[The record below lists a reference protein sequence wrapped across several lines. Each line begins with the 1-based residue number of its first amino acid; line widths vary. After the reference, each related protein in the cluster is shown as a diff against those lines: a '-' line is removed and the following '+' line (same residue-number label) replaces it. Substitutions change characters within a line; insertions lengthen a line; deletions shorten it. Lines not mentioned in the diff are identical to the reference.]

1 MKPRKT
7 RNAVFS
13 NISAVLKDKLYRS
26 EQAKG
31 NSYWRWWLGR
41 KLIVY
46 VYEGKFVSN
55 KLFID
60 AALVELKNVL
70 AEVRGINCHQGTVP
84 NSKFEFFQIN
94 RALPNDK
101 NEYIGW
107 KFDFADKSSLEKF
120 LHVCESFEAGGLEA
134 AKAEANKYDKRLAT
148 ATTSN
153 SIQKLRVGQ
162 TRFRAELLEYWKGC
176 AITGV
181 SIPAI
186 LKASH
191 IKPWSASSSD
201 ERLDPYNGLLLT
213 PNLDSLFDRGLI
225 TFESGG
231 AIMIS
236 SRLQEADQVHLG
248 ISQNLKLRKINGA
261 HKIYLE
267 YHRENI
273 YIP

>member
-1 MKPRKT
+1 MKHGKKKHT
-7 RNAVFS
+7 AFS
-13 NISAVLKDKLYRS
+13 NISTILKDKLYRN
-26 EQAKG
+26 EQARG
-31 NSYWRWWLGR
+31 SSYWRWWIGR
-41 KLIVY
+41 KLIAY
-46 VYEGKFVSN
+46 VFEGKFGSN

-60 AALVELKNVL
+60 AALVELKTVL
-70 AEVRGINCHQGTVP
+70 AEVHGINCYQGTVP

-94 RALPNDK
+94 RTLPNDK
-101 NEYIGW
+101 TEYIGW
-107 KFDFADKSSLEKF
+107 KFEFADKSSLEKF
-120 LHVCESFEAGGLEA
+120 LHLCESFDSGGLEA
-134 AKAEANKYDKRLAT
+134 AKAEANKYDKKLAT
-148 ATTSN
+148 TTTSN
-153 SIQKLRVGQ
+153 STQKLRVGQ
-162 TRFRAELLEYWKGC
+162 TKFRADLLEYWKGC

-191 IKPWSASSSD
+191 IKPWSASSSN

-225 TFESGG
+225 AFESSG

-236 SRLQEADQVHLG
+236 SRLEEADQIHLG

-261 HKIYLE
+261 HKIYLK

-273 YIP
+273 YVP